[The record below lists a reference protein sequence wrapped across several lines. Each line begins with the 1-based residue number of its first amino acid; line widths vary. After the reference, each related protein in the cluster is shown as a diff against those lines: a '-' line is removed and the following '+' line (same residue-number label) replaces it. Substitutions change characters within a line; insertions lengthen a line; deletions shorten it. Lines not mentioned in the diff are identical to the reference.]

1 MELNKLE
8 QSFKLNN
15 FNTEDDVKIHFHS
28 DIIKPLLEELNP
40 TMVSQYKSEDNLLAG
55 GRTDATFQNVSFEL
69 KKIKYFKNASESKK
83 LCMVEIIKIMDCMII
98 L

>member
-55 GRTDATFQNVSFEL
+55 GRTDATFQNVL
-69 KKIKYFKNASESKK
+69 KMPVESKK